1 MLPIRFR
8 VRSLII
14 AVAALA
20 IPAAF
25 FRPDAH
31 NDPPFLS
38 VVYSAIIVAGLVQLL
53 IYAISLLQ
61 ITTAEDFIPETGESS
76 HSETEPGAGQE
87 GAEHSGQDGAER
99 R

>member
-1 MLPIRFR
+1 MLPFRFR

-14 AVAALA
+14 AVAALS

-38 VVYSAIIVAGLVQLL
+38 VAYSAIIVAGLVQLL
-53 IYAISLLQ
+53 LYAISLVQ
-61 ITTAEDFIPETGESS
+61 ITTAEDCIPETGGSS

-87 GAEHSGQDGAER
+87 GAKDSGLDGAER